1 MTMKN
6 SKDEHYILSERLEAE
21 KGMTTHQITSQ

>member
-1 MTMKN
+1 MKN
-6 SKDEHYILSERLEAE
+6 GNDEHYILSERMEAE